1 MIPSLKLSSDQISP
15 SPRHSVQH
23 LRVRPRSVS
32 MPVDASGP
40 SDSRAKFSQSPQM
53 MPPPPPR
60 FSSTRQE
67 PSSTRQE
74 PGEDTLR
81 EAVHRALN
89 VPRSEEMISPANKP
103 VLSKSLN
110 YSGGYFRPRSES
122 LDMSETHSE
131 ELSPESEELADS
143 RTSGEFQLPQPVR
156 RRRSAS
162 CHDLSSGSPSGGFRT
177 IHEEPV
183 GEEFQDILD
192 GEK

>member
-1 MIPSLKLSSDQISP
+1 
-15 SPRHSVQH
+15 
-23 LRVRPRSVS
+23 
-32 MPVDASGP
+32 MPADGSGP
-40 SDSRAKFSQSPQM
+40 SDSLGKFSSPQM

-67 PSSTRQE
+67 P
-74 PGEDTLR
+74 GDDALR

-89 VPRSEEMISPANKP
+89 VPRSEEIISPASKP

-110 YSGGYFRPRSES
+110 YSGSYFRSRSES
-122 LDMSETHSE
+122 LDMSDTHSE
-131 ELSPESEELADS
+131 EFSPESDELADS
-143 RTSGEFQLPQPVR
+143 RTSEEFQFQVPQPVR

-162 CHDLSSGSPSGGFRT
+162 CHDLPFGSPSEGFRT

-183 GEEFQDILD
+183 GEEFQNILE